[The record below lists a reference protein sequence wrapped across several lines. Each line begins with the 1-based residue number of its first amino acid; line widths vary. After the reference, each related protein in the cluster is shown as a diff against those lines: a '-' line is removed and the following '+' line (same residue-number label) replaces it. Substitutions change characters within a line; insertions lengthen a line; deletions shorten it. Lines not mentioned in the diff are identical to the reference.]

1 MSLSV
6 RGRVLRALL
15 ALPLLAIPASV
26 RASGFAL
33 ESQGARAMGFSGAYV
48 AQAADPSA
56 IYYNAAGIG
65 FLKGKHLYAGAL
77 FGGLSTDFTGEGPY
91 PPAGTLETSSRGL
104 GAVPTIYYSQQV
116 GERVYLGVGFN
127 RPFGFKSQWDNP
139 DQFTGR
145 YICTDC
151 KIDSWGLNPTIAY
164 RLEDRFS
171 IGAGLDLRFSSFKQV
186 RRLQANPNPF
196 PVPTDV
202 AELTFDSDTKTGV
215 GFNVGILASPSENF
229 SIGVAYRHK
238 VTVVHDA
245 LASFVQIRTGDAA
258 VDEAVA
264 KGLPASQ
271 QATAGFTYPASI
283 AVGAALR
290 RGYWTI
296 ESDFQWTLWS
306 SFDAVTLSFPNTPSF
321 DTLLPQDYAST
332 WRGAIGIEY
341 LIGDDWEIR
350 GGYSYD
356 HSPQPT
362 ETISPFLQD
371 EDRHGFAAGGSYKY
385 ESFRI
390 DGVARYLLFRDRST
404 RGLSRYGYDGLYE
417 SGGFSLSVSFGYRF

>member
-1 MSLSV
+1 MTLAV

-26 RASGFAL
+26 HASGFAL

-48 AQAADPSA
+48 AQSADPSA

-65 FLKGKHLYAGAL
+65 FLEGKHLYAGAL

-91 PPAGTLETSSRGL
+91 PPAGTEESSSRGL

-116 GERVYLGVGFN
+116 GERVYVGVGFN

-151 KIDSWGLNPTIAY
+151 RVNSWGLNPTIAF
-164 RLEDRFS
+164 RVADRFA
-171 IGAGLDLRFSSFKQV
+171 IGGGLDLRFSSFQQV
-186 RRLQANPNPF
+186 KRLQASPNPF

-202 AELTFDSDTKTGV
+202 AELTFDSDTETGV
-215 GFNVGILASPSENF
+215 GFNLGILASPSEDF

-238 VTVVHDA
+238 VTVEHEA
-245 LASFVQIRTGDAA
+245 QASFVQIRTGDKA
-258 VDEAVA
+258 VDDAVA
-264 KGLPASQ
+264 AGLPATQ
-271 QATAGFTYPASI
+271 LATAGFTYPASV

-290 RGYWTI
+290 RRYWTV
-296 ESDFQWTLWS
+296 EADFQWTLWS
-306 SFDAVTLSFPNTPSF
+306 SFDAVALAFPSTPSF
-321 DTLLPQDYAST
+321 DTLLPQDYEST
-332 WRGAIGIEY
+332 WRGAIGVEY
-341 LIGDDWEIR
+341 LIADDWEIR

-362 ETISPFLQD
+362 ETLSPFLQD

-390 DGVARYLLFRDRST
+390 DGVARYLLYRDRST